1 MRQMTFDP
9 SIPMAL
15 WVALALVAAALL
27 AGYAWA
33 SRGRLSGRRRR
44 AVLGLMAIA
53 VLIPLVV
60 LLNPTWLERI
70 PPPAGKPLVTILV
83 DQSAS
88 MATPDAAEG
97 QTRYQAACRLAA
109 RAASELA
116 DKYEVRL
123 RSFAETSSLVTPDEL
138 SRRRPDGAITDLAH
152 AIEDS
157 LDDTRPQGQAM
168 LLLSDGIHNAGG
180 VDLVRQSAAKAKAMA
195 APLYAT
201 TIGGATEVRDLS
213 VSLDRPRELAFVS
226 QRVPVAVKVRQ
237 RGSLASRTK
246 LVVTLNDEVVE
257 TREVELEPDGKTEEI
272 VEVVQDKTGL
282 FRYEIRADTL
292 PEEVTPLNN
301 SATLLLRVVDEPA
314 RVLLLEGKPYWDTK
328 FLIRT
333 LSADPSID
341 LVTVVRMAEGRL
353 LERRIS
359 RVPAG
364 DEAPPGGEE
373 ARSDESHAA
382 GQAARKPPAP
392 ENRPLR
398 TDSWAI
404 RKDAAEFLSDPASL
418 ASCQVVILGRDAD
431 VFLSDEALAALEKW
445 LERRECAL
453 VCFRGSPSSQIG
465 ERLGRLMPVRWTPSR
480 ESRFR
485 VRMTESGRDLRWLPR
500 ADDAASLAGLPSLA
514 TTAESQPKMLAETLA
529 ESASGT
535 GGRGTPVVTYAP
547 VGMGRVV
554 VVEGAGM
561 WRWAF
566 LPPEHADRDETYGL
580 LWRSLIRW
588 LVANVELLP
597 TQRLALKLDKTTFT
611 TSESAIAHLLIQEEH
626 LGEGA
631 PEIVLTG
638 AALAEPRTITPVPAG
653 NYPGRFRVVFGTLP
667 EGEYRARVA
676 GAGEDEVGAV
686 AAFDVRRGDL
696 SEVLEVAA
704 RPDRMEYIAEQ
715 TGGSVLAEADP
726 RLLAQRF
733 DQHLVSSRPERMAQ
747 TTAWDRW
754 WVLLGAFALWGTAW
768 GLRRWSGLV

>member
-1 MRQMTFDP
+1 
-9 SIPMAL
+9 
-15 WVALALVAAALL
+15 
-27 AGYAWA
+27 
-33 SRGRLSGRRRR
+33 
-44 AVLGLMAIA
+44 
-53 VLIPLVV
+53 
-60 LLNPTWLERI
+60 
-70 PPPAGKPLVTILV
+70 
-83 DQSAS
+83 
-88 MATPDAAEG
+88 
-97 QTRYQAACRLAA
+97 
-109 RAASELA
+109 
-116 DKYEVRL
+116 
-123 RSFAETSSLVTPDEL
+123 
-138 SRRRPDGAITDLAH
+138 
-152 AIEDS
+152 
-157 LDDTRPQGQAM
+157 
-168 LLLSDGIHNAGG
+168 
-180 VDLVRQSAAKAKAMA
+180 VDLVRQSAAKAKALA

-201 TIGGATEVRDLS
+201 TIGGTTEVRDLS

-226 QRVPVAVKVRQ
+226 QRVPVVVKVRQ

-246 LVVTLNDEVVE
+246 LAVTLNDKVVE
-257 TREVELEPDGKTEEI
+257 TREVKLEPDGETEEI

-282 FRYEIRADTL
+282 FRYEVRAGTL

-301 SATLLLRVVDEPA
+301 GATLLLRVVDEPA

-333 LSADPSID
+333 LSTDPSID
-341 LVTVVRMAEGRL
+341 LVSVVRMAEGRL

-364 DEAPPGGEE
+364 GEAPPG
-373 ARSDESHAA
+373 DEHDSA
-382 GQAARKPPAP
+382 GQAARKPPP
-392 ENRPLR
+392 PQDRPLR

-418 ASCQVVILGRDAD
+418 ASYEVMILGRDAD

-500 ADDAASLAGLPSLA
+500 ADDAASLAELPSLA

-529 ESASGT
+529 ESAPGT
-535 GGRGTPVVTYAP
+535 GGQSTPVVTYAP

-566 LPPEHADRDETYGL
+566 LPPVHADRDETYGL

-611 TSESAIAHLLIQEEH
+611 TSETAAAHLLIQEEH
-626 LGEGA
+626 LGEGV
-631 PEIVLTG
+631 PDVVLTG

-653 NYPGRFRVVFGTLP
+653 NYPGRFRVVFNTLP

-696 SEVLEVAA
+696 REVLEVAA
-704 RPDRMEYIAEQ
+704 RPDRMEYIAQE

-733 DQHLVSSRPERMAQ
+733 EQHLVSSRPERMAQ